1 MEEARYVWLNS
12 KEKPLPRYFGD
23 MITEEQLKEN
33 PKMAALVAK
42 AFAKEA
48 KTLHVKSSLNTV
60 MVIPTVTKLAALDHY
75 TEDEE
80 CEMLVTW
87 LDELIMINKLVL
99 FTHIPNETYTES
111 NNAKRKN
118 KMLGVRPGFPDYAI
132 LTTKHFI
139 VVEMKR
145 KKGGVVS
152 SYQQGWIDQFTAVGI
167 PAKVCNGFL
176 EAQAFIVQYL

>member
-1 MEEARYVWLNS
+1 
-12 KEKPLPRYFGD
+12 
-23 MITEEQLKEN
+23 MITEEQLKDN
-33 PKMAALVAK
+33 PKMLALVQK
-42 AFAKEA
+42 AYAKEA
-48 KTLHVKSSLNTV
+48 KTLHVKTPFNTV
-60 MVIPTVTKLAALDHY
+60 AIIPTATKLAAMDHY

-80 CEMLVTW
+80 CEMLVTH
-87 LDELIMINKLVL
+87 LDEMIMIGRVVL

-132 LTTKHFI
+132 LTTKAFI

-152 SYQQGWIDQFTAVGI
+152 NYQQSWIDQFVKVGI
-167 PAKVCNGFL
+167 PAKVCYGFL
-176 EAQAFIVQYL
+176 EAQTFIAQYL